1 MQFIVTGRAID
12 GLPVPQQESLGAYRA
27 TFELLANGTYPQIK
41 GVWPHAEERATTLL
55 IEADTAEQLG
65 ETLTALPGYMLST
78 WEAHAV
84 TTAAHLADALG
95 RMEAALGA

>member
-12 GLPVPQQESLGAYRA
+12 GLPMPPEAALGAYRA
-27 TFELLANGTYPQIK
+27 SFELLASGADPHIM

-55 IEADTAEQLG
+55 VEADTAEQLG
-65 ETLTALPGYMLST
+65 DTLSALPGYMLST

-84 TTAAHLADALG
+84 TTAAHVAEVLG
-95 RMEAALGA
+95 RMAATVGA

>member
-12 GLPVPQQESLGAYRA
+12 GLPVPPEQALAAYRA
-27 TFELLANGTYPQIK
+27 SFELLASGTDPHIR

-78 WEAHAV
+78 WDAHAV
-84 TTAAHLADALG
+84 TSAAYVADALG
-95 RMEAALGA
+95 RMEAAVGA

>member
-12 GLPVPQQESLGAYRA
+12 GLPVPAPVALGAYRES
-27 TFELLANGTYPQIK
+27 FELLASGADPRVK

-84 TTAAHLADALG
+84 TTPGHIADVLAGMQTSLS
-95 RMEAALGA
+95 

>member
-12 GLPVPQQESLGAYRA
+12 GLPVPPQEALGAYRA
-27 TFELLANGTYPQIK
+27 SFELLANGADPHVK

-55 IEADTAEQLG
+55 IEADSAEDLG
-65 ETLTALPGYMLST
+65 GTLTGLPGYMLST

-84 TTAAHLADALG
+84 TTAAHVAEVLG
-95 RMEAALGA
+95 RMEATVSA

>member
-1 MQFIVTGRAID
+1 MRFIVTGRAID
-12 GLPVPQQESLGAYRA
+12 GLPVPPREAVGAYRA
-27 TFELLANGTYPQIK
+27 SFELLANGADPHIR

-65 ETLTALPGYMLST
+65 ETLTALPGYMFSS

-84 TTAAHLADALG
+84 TTAAHVASALG
-95 RMEAALGA
+95 RMEAAVGG

>member
-1 MQFIVTGRAID
+1 VQFIVTGRAID
-12 GLPVPQQESLGAYRA
+12 GLPVPPQQALAAYRA
-27 TFELLANGTYPQIK
+27 SFEMLAKGGDPHVK

-55 IEADTAEQLG
+55 VEADTAEDLG

-84 TTAAHLADALG
+84 TTAGYVADVLG
-95 RMEAALGA
+95 RMEASLGA

>member
-12 GLPVPQQESLGAYRA
+12 GLPLPPETALGAYRA
-27 TFELLANGTYPQIK
+27 SFELLANGVDPHIK

-55 IEADTAEQLG
+55 IEADSAEQLG

-84 TTAAHLADALG
+84 TTAAYVAGALA
-95 RMEAALGA
+95 RMEAAVGA

>member
-12 GLPVPQQESLGAYRA
+12 GLPMPPHAVLGAYRA
-27 TFELLANGTYPQIK
+27 SFELLATGTDPHVK

-55 IEADTAEQLG
+55 IEADSAEQLG
-65 ETLTALPGYMLST
+65 ESLTALPGYMLCT

-84 TTAAHLADALG
+84 TTAAYLANALG
-95 RMEAALGA
+95 RMEAAVGA

>member
-12 GLPVPQQESLGAYRA
+12 GLPMPPEAALGAYRA
-27 TFELLANGTYPQIK
+27 TFELLAGGADQRIK

-55 IEADTAEQLG
+55 VEADTAEELG
-65 ETLTALPGYMLST
+65 ETLTSLPGYMLSS

-84 TTAAHLADALG
+84 TTAAYVADALG
-95 RMEAALGA
+95 RMQASVGA

>member
-12 GLPVPQQESLGAYRA
+12 GLPMPPEAALGVYRA
-27 TFELLANGTYPQIK
+27 SFELLASGADPHLK

-55 IEADTAEQLG
+55 VEADTAEQLG
-65 ETLTALPGYMLST
+65 DTLTALPGYMLST

-84 TTAAHLADALG
+84 TTAAHIADVLG
-95 RMEAALGA
+95 RMAATVGA

>member
-12 GLPVPQQESLGAYRA
+12 GLPMPPETALGAYRA
-27 TFELLANGTYPQIK
+27 SFELLASAADPRIK

-65 ETLTALPGYMLST
+65 DTLTGLPGFMLST

-84 TTAAHLADALG
+84 TTAAYVADVLG
-95 RMEAALGA
+95 RMEATVGQ

>member
-12 GLPVPQQESLGAYRA
+12 GLPMPPQAVLGAYRT
-27 TFELLANGTYPQIK
+27 TFELLANGANPNIK

-84 TTAAHLADALG
+84 TTAAYVADALG
-95 RMEAALGA
+95 RMEAALS